1 MTMRKLSLLIN
12 SFRAQ
17 EREMAARNLQM
28 LQTRMNQ
35 EQEYNQRIQKS
46 RLGEVIIY
54 GSSL

>member
-1 MTMRKLSLLIN
+1 MTMRKLSLEDN
-12 SFRAQ
+12 CFSAQ

-46 RLGEVIIY
+46 R
-54 GSSL
+54 

>member
-1 MTMRKLSLLIN
+1 MRKLSLLVN
-12 SFRAQ
+12 LLRAQ